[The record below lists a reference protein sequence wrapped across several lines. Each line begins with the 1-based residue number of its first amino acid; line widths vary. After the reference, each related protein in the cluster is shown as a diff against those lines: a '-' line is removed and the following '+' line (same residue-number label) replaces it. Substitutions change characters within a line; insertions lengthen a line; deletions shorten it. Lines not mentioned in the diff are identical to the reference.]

1 MRLFFKEGEMSN
13 RTIKE
18 SGSRK
23 VFNWLN
29 RIILAL
35 VCLVIIIPIWN
46 VLITSVAVDKDVMG
60 SDYILIPH
68 SFTLK
73 NYQRVLQ
80 SGYMQAFKNSIFVA
94 VVGTLLSMTISLPLG
109 YALSRRELVG
119 RNFWMKM
126 LTFTLVFDVGIM
138 PFYIVVKSLK
148 LINTM
153 AAIIIPVSVS
163 TFNVII
169 IKNYMTSI
177 PESLIESAKLD
188 GCNDFSILIRIII
201 PLSISIIA
209 AVVLFYFVSYWNR
222 YFEVIMFINDSRK
235 YTLQVVLRS
244 LMFESDE
251 SLGGGNY
258 VYNNTKMAVM
268 VLGMLPVLII
278 YPFIQKYF
286 VSGLMVGGIKE

>member
-1 MRLFFKEGEMSN
+1 MSN
-13 RTIKE
+13 STIRETK
-18 SGSRK
+18 GRK
-23 VFNWLN
+23 VFNWIN

-35 VCLVIIIPIWN
+35 ICLVIIIPIWN
-46 VLITSVAVDKDVMG
+46 VLITSVAVDRDVMG
-60 SDYILIPH
+60 TDYILVPH

-80 SGYMQAFKNSIFVA
+80 SGYMQAFRNSIFVA
-94 VVGTLLSMTISLPLG
+94 VVGTALSMFISLPLG
-109 YALSRRELVG
+109 FAISRKELIG
-119 RNFWMKM
+119 RNFWLKM

-138 PFYIVVKSLK
+138 PFYIVVKSLH

-169 IKNYMTSI
+169 IKNYMSSI
-177 PESLIESAKLD
+177 PESLVESARLD
-188 GCNDFSILIRIII
+188 GCNDLVILVRIII

-222 YFEVIMFINDSRK
+222 YFEVIMFINDGRK

-268 VLGMLPVLII
+268 VLGMLPVLVI
-278 YPFIQKYF
+278 YPFIKKYF
-286 VSGLMVGGIKE
+286 VTGLMVGGIKE

>member
-1 MRLFFKEGEMSN
+1 MSN
-13 RTIKE
+13 STIRETK
-18 SGSRK
+18 GRK
-23 VFNWLN
+23 VFNWIN

-35 VCLVIIIPIWN
+35 ICLVIIIPIWN
-46 VLITSVAVDKDVMG
+46 VLITSVAVDRDVMG
-60 SDYILIPH
+60 TDYNLVPH

-80 SGYMQAFKNSIFVA
+80 SGYMQAFRNSIFVA
-94 VVGTLLSMTISLPLG
+94 VVGTALSMFISLPLG
-109 YALSRRELVG
+109 FAISRRELIG
-119 RNFWMKM
+119 RSFWLKM

-138 PFYIVVKSLK
+138 PFYIVVKSLH

-169 IKNYMTSI
+169 IKNYMSSI
-177 PESLIESAKLD
+177 PESLVESARLD
-188 GCNDFSILIRIII
+188 GCNDLVILFRIII

-222 YFEVIMFINDSRK
+222 YFEVIMFINDGRK

-268 VLGMLPVLII
+268 VLGMLPVLVI

-286 VSGLMVGGIKE
+286 VTGLMVGGIKE

>member
-1 MRLFFKEGEMSN
+1 MSN
-13 RTIKE
+13 STIRETK
-18 SGSRK
+18 GRK
-23 VFNWLN
+23 VFNWRN
-29 RIILAL
+29 RIMLAL
-35 VCLVIIIPIWN
+35 ICLVIIIPIWN
-46 VLITSVAVDKDVMG
+46 VLITSVAVDRDVMG
-60 SDYILIPH
+60 TDYILVPH

-80 SGYMQAFKNSIFVA
+80 SGYMQAFRNSIFVA
-94 VVGTLLSMTISLPLG
+94 VVGTALSMFISLPLG
-109 YALSRRELVG
+109 FAISRRELIG
-119 RNFWMKM
+119 RSFWLKM

-138 PFYIVVKSLK
+138 PFYIVVKSLH

-169 IKNYMTSI
+169 IKNYMSSI
-177 PESLIESAKLD
+177 PESLVESARLD
-188 GCNDFSILIRIII
+188 GCNDLVILVRIII

-222 YFEVIMFINDSRK
+222 YFEVIMFINDGRK

-268 VLGMLPVLII
+268 VLGMLPVLVI

-286 VSGLMVGGIKE
+286 VTGLMVGGIKE

>member
-1 MRLFFKEGEMSN
+1 MST

-18 SGSRK
+18 SAGRK
-23 VFNWLN
+23 IFNVIN
-29 RIILAL
+29 RILLA
-35 VCLVIIIPIWN
+35 VICLIVIIPIWN

-60 SDYILIPH
+60 SDYLLIPK

-73 NYQRVLQ
+73 NYTRVLQ

-94 VVGTLLSMTISLPLG
+94 VIGTALSMFISIPLG
-109 YALSRRELVG
+109 YALSRKELVG
-119 RNFWMKM
+119 RNIWMKM

-138 PFYIVVKSLK
+138 PFYIVVRSLH
-148 LINTM
+148 LMNTM
-153 AAIIIPVSVS
+153 AAIIIPVAVS

-169 IKNYMTSI
+169 IKNYMSSI

-188 GCNDFSILIRIII
+188 GCNDLVVLIKIVL
-201 PLSISIIA
+201 PLSVSIIA
-209 AVVLFYFVSYWNR
+209 AVILFYFVSYWNR

-278 YPFIQKYF
+278 YPFIQKHF
-286 VSGLMVGGIKE
+286 VSGLMVGGVKG

>member
-1 MRLFFKEGEMSN
+1 MSTK
-13 RTIKE
+13 TIKE
-18 SGSRK
+18 TKGRI
-23 VFNWLN
+23 VFNWIN
-29 RIILAL
+29 RIFL
-35 VCLVIIIPIWN
+35 LVICLAIIVPIWN

-60 SDYILIPH
+60 SDYLLVPH

-94 VVGTLLSMTISLPLG
+94 FVGTALSMLISLPLG
-109 YALSRRELVG
+109 YALSRKELVG

-138 PFYIVVKSLK
+138 PFYIVVKSLH
-148 LINTM
+148 LINSM
-153 AAIIIPVSVS
+153 AAIIVPVAVS

-177 PESLIESAKLD
+177 PESLVESARLD
-188 GCNDFSILIRIII
+188 GCNDVVILVKIII

-222 YFEVIMFINDSRK
+222 YFEVIMFINDGRK

-278 YPFIQKYF
+278 YPFVQKYF
-286 VSGLMVGGIKE
+286 VTGIMVGGIKE

>member
-1 MRLFFKEGEMSN
+1 MSTK
-13 RTIKE
+13 TIKE
-18 SGSRK
+18 TNGRK
-23 VFNWLN
+23 VCNWIN
-29 RIILAL
+29 RIFL
-35 VCLVIIIPIWN
+35 LVICLAIIVPIWN

-60 SDYILIPH
+60 SDYLLVPH

-94 VVGTLLSMTISLPLG
+94 FVGTALSMLISLPLG
-109 YALSRRELVG
+109 YALSRKELVG

-126 LTFTLVFDVGIM
+126 LSFTLVFDVGIM
-138 PFYIVVKSLK
+138 PFYIVVKSLH
-148 LINTM
+148 LINSM
-153 AAIIIPVSVS
+153 AAIIVPVAVS

-177 PESLIESAKLD
+177 PESLVESARLD
-188 GCNDFSILIRIII
+188 GCNDVVILVKIII

-222 YFEVIMFINDSRK
+222 YFEVIMFINDGRK

-278 YPFIQKYF
+278 YPFVQKYF
-286 VSGLMVGGIKE
+286 VTGIMVGGIKE

>member
-1 MRLFFKEGEMSN
+1 MSN

-258 VYNNTKMAVM
+258 VYNNTMMAVM

>member
-1 MRLFFKEGEMSN
+1 MSTK
-13 RTIKE
+13 TIKE
-18 SGSRK
+18 TNGRK
-23 VFNWLN
+23 VFNWIN
-29 RIILAL
+29 RIFL
-35 VCLVIIIPIWN
+35 LVICLAIIVPIWN

-60 SDYILIPH
+60 SDYLLVPH

-94 VVGTLLSMTISLPLG
+94 FVGTALSMLISLPLG
-109 YALSRRELVG
+109 YALSRKELVG

-126 LTFTLVFDVGIM
+126 LSFTLVFDVRIM
-138 PFYIVVKSLK
+138 PFYIVVKSLH
-148 LINTM
+148 LINSM
-153 AAIIIPVSVS
+153 AAIIVPVAVS

-177 PESLIESAKLD
+177 PESLVESARLD
-188 GCNDFSILIRIII
+188 GCNDVVILVKIII

-222 YFEVIMFINDSRK
+222 YFEVIMFINDGRK

-278 YPFIQKYF
+278 YPFVQKYF
-286 VSGLMVGGIKE
+286 VTGIMVGGIKE

>member
-1 MRLFFKEGEMSN
+1 MSN
-13 RTIKE
+13 STIRETK
-18 SGSRK
+18 GRK
-23 VFNWLN
+23 VFNWIN
-29 RIILAL
+29 RILLAL
-35 VCLVIIIPIWN
+35 ICLVIIIPIWN
-46 VLITSVAVDKDVMG
+46 VLITSVAVDRDVMG
-60 SDYILIPH
+60 TDYILVPH

-80 SGYMQAFKNSIFVA
+80 SGYMQAFRNSIFVA
-94 VVGTLLSMTISLPLG
+94 VVGTALSMFISLPLG
-109 YALSRRELVG
+109 FAISRRELIG
-119 RNFWMKM
+119 RSFWLKM

-138 PFYIVVKSLK
+138 PFYIVVKSLH

-169 IKNYMTSI
+169 IKNYMSSI
-177 PESLIESAKLD
+177 PESLVESARLD
-188 GCNDFSILIRIII
+188 GCNDLVILVRIII

-209 AVVLFYFVSYWNR
+209 AVVLFYFVSYWHR
-222 YFEVIMFINDSRK
+222 YFEVIMFINDGRK

-268 VLGMLPVLII
+268 VLGMLPVLVI

-286 VSGLMVGGIKE
+286 VTGLMVGGIKE

>member
-1 MRLFFKEGEMSN
+1 MSN
-13 RTIKE
+13 STIRETK
-18 SGSRK
+18 GRK
-23 VFNWLN
+23 VFNWIN

-35 VCLVIIIPIWN
+35 ICLVIIIPIWN
-46 VLITSVAVDKDVMG
+46 VLITSVAVDRDVMG
-60 SDYILIPH
+60 TDYILVPH

-80 SGYMQAFKNSIFVA
+80 SGYMQAFRNSIFVA
-94 VVGTLLSMTISLPLG
+94 VGGTALSMFISLPLG
-109 YALSRRELVG
+109 FAISRRELIG
-119 RNFWMKM
+119 RSFWLKM

-138 PFYIVVKSLK
+138 PFYIVVKSLH

-169 IKNYMTSI
+169 IKNYMSSI
-177 PESLIESAKLD
+177 PESLVESARLD
-188 GCNDFSILIRIII
+188 GCNDLVILVRIII

-222 YFEVIMFINDSRK
+222 YFEVIMFINDGRK

-268 VLGMLPVLII
+268 VLGMLPVLVI

-286 VSGLMVGGIKE
+286 VTGLMVGGIKE

>member
-1 MRLFFKEGEMSN
+1 MSN
-13 RTIKE
+13 STIRETK
-18 SGSRK
+18 GRK
-23 VFNWLN
+23 VFNWIN

-35 VCLVIIIPIWN
+35 ICLVIIIPIWN
-46 VLITSVAVDKDVMG
+46 VLITSVAVDRDVMG
-60 SDYILIPH
+60 TDYILVPH

-80 SGYMQAFKNSIFVA
+80 SGYMQAFRNSIFVA
-94 VVGTLLSMTISLPLG
+94 VVGTALSMFISLPLG
-109 YALSRRELVG
+109 FAISRKELIG
-119 RNFWMKM
+119 RNFWLKM

-138 PFYIVVKSLK
+138 PFYIVVKSIH

-153 AAIIIPVSVS
+153 AAIIIPVAVS

-169 IKNYMTSI
+169 IKNYMSSI
-177 PESLIESAKLD
+177 PESLVESARLD
-188 GCNDFSILIRIII
+188 GCNDLVILVRIII

-222 YFEVIMFINDSRK
+222 YFEVIMFINDGRK

-268 VLGMLPVLII
+268 VLGMLPVLVI

-286 VSGLMVGGIKE
+286 VTGLMVGGIKE

>member
-1 MRLFFKEGEMSN
+1 MSN
-13 RTIKE
+13 STIRETK
-18 SGSRK
+18 GRK
-23 VFNWLN
+23 VFNWIN

-35 VCLVIIIPIWN
+35 ICLVIIIPIWN
-46 VLITSVAVDKDVMG
+46 VLITSVAVDRDVMG
-60 SDYILIPH
+60 TDYILVPH

-80 SGYMQAFKNSIFVA
+80 SGYMQAFRNSIFVA
-94 VVGTLLSMTISLPLG
+94 VVGTALSMFISLPLG
-109 YALSRRELVG
+109 FAISRRELIG
-119 RNFWMKM
+119 RSFWLKM
-126 LTFTLVFDVGIM
+126 LTFTLVFDVGLM
-138 PFYIVVKSLK
+138 PFYIVVKSLH

-153 AAIIIPVSVS
+153 AAIIIPVFVS

-169 IKNYMTSI
+169 IKNYMSSI
-177 PESLIESAKLD
+177 PESLVESARLD
-188 GCNDFSILIRIII
+188 GCNDLVILVRIII

-222 YFEVIMFINDSRK
+222 YFEVIMFINDGRK

-268 VLGMLPVLII
+268 VLGMLPVLVI

-286 VSGLMVGGIKE
+286 VTGLMVGGIKE

>member
-1 MRLFFKEGEMSN
+1 MSTK
-13 RTIKE
+13 TIKE
-18 SGSRK
+18 TNGRK
-23 VFNWLN
+23 VFNWIN
-29 RIILAL
+29 RIFL
-35 VCLVIIIPIWN
+35 LVICLAIIVPIWN

-60 SDYILIPH
+60 SDYLLVPH

-94 VVGTLLSMTISLPLG
+94 FVGTALSMLISLPLG
-109 YALSRRELVG
+109 YALSRKELVG

-126 LTFTLVFDVGIM
+126 LSFTLVFDVGIM
-138 PFYIVVKSLK
+138 PFYIVVKSLH
-148 LINTM
+148 LINSM
-153 AAIIIPVSVS
+153 AAIIVPVAVS

-177 PESLIESAKLD
+177 PESLVESARLD
-188 GCNDFSILIRIII
+188 GCNDVVILVKIII

-222 YFEVIMFINDSRK
+222 YFEVIMFINDGRK

-278 YPFIQKYF
+278 YPFVQKYF
-286 VSGLMVGGIKE
+286 VTGIMVGGIKE

>member
-1 MRLFFKEGEMSN
+1 MSN
-13 RTIKE
+13 STIRETK
-18 SGSRK
+18 GRK
-23 VFNWLN
+23 VFNWIN

-35 VCLVIIIPIWN
+35 ICLVIIIPIWN
-46 VLITSVAVDKDVMG
+46 VLITSVAVDRDVMG
-60 SDYILIPH
+60 TDYILVPH

-80 SGYMQAFKNSIFVA
+80 SGYMQAFRNSIFVA
-94 VVGTLLSMTISLPLG
+94 VVGTALSMFISLPLG
-109 YALSRRELVG
+109 FAISRRELIG
-119 RNFWMKM
+119 RNFWLKM

-138 PFYIVVKSLK
+138 PFYIVVKSLH

-169 IKNYMTSI
+169 IKNYMSSI
-177 PESLIESAKLD
+177 PESLVESARLD
-188 GCNDFSILIRIII
+188 GCNDLVILVRIII

-222 YFEVIMFINDSRK
+222 YFEVIMFINDGRK

-268 VLGMLPVLII
+268 VLGMLPVLVI

-286 VSGLMVGGIKE
+286 VTGLMVGGIKE

>member
-1 MRLFFKEGEMSN
+1 MSTK
-13 RTIKE
+13 TIKE
-18 SGSRK
+18 TNGRK
-23 VFNWLN
+23 VFNWIN
-29 RIILAL
+29 RIFL
-35 VCLVIIIPIWN
+35 LVICLAIIVPIWN

-60 SDYILIPH
+60 SDYLLVPH

-94 VVGTLLSMTISLPLG
+94 FVGTALSMLISLPLG
-109 YALSRRELVG
+109 YALSRKELVG

-126 LTFTLVFDVGIM
+126 LSFTLVFDVGIM
-138 PFYIVVKSLK
+138 PFYIVVKSLH
-148 LINTM
+148 LINSM
-153 AAIIIPVSVS
+153 AAIIVPVAVS

-177 PESLIESAKLD
+177 PESLVESARLD
-188 GCNDFSILIRIII
+188 GCNDVVILVKITI

-222 YFEVIMFINDSRK
+222 YFEVIMFINDGRK

-278 YPFIQKYF
+278 YPFVQKYF
-286 VSGLMVGGIKE
+286 VTGIMVGGIKE

>member
-1 MRLFFKEGEMSN
+1 MSTK
-13 RTIKE
+13 TIKE
-18 SGSRK
+18 TRGRK
-23 VFNWLN
+23 VFNWIN
-29 RIILAL
+29 RILLAMI
-35 VCLVIIIPIWN
+35 CLVIIIPIWN

-60 SDYILIPH
+60 SDYILVPH

-94 VVGTLLSMTISLPLG
+94 VVGTLLSMLISLPLG
-109 YALSRRELVG
+109 YALSRRELIG

-138 PFYIVVKSLK
+138 PFYIVVKSLH
-148 LINTM
+148 LINSM
-153 AAIIIPVSVS
+153 AAIIIPVAVS

-177 PESLIESAKLD
+177 PESLVESARLD
-188 GCNDFSILIRIII
+188 GCNDLVILVKIII

-222 YFEVIMFINDSRK
+222 YFEVIMFINDGRK

-286 VSGLMVGGIKE
+286 VTGLMVGGIKE

>member
-1 MRLFFKEGEMSN
+1 MSN
-13 RTIKE
+13 STIRETK
-18 SGSRK
+18 GRK
-23 VFNWLN
+23 VFNWIN

-35 VCLVIIIPIWN
+35 ICLVIIIPIWN
-46 VLITSVAVDKDVMG
+46 VLITSVAVDRDVMG
-60 SDYILIPH
+60 TDYILVPH

-80 SGYMQAFKNSIFVA
+80 SGYMQAFRNSIFVA
-94 VVGTLLSMTISLPLG
+94 VVGTALSMFISLPLG
-109 YALSRRELVG
+109 FAISRKELVG
-119 RNFWMKM
+119 RNFWLKM

-138 PFYIVVKSLK
+138 PFYIVVKSLH

-169 IKNYMTSI
+169 IKNYMSSI
-177 PESLIESAKLD
+177 PESLVESARLD
-188 GCNDFSILIRIII
+188 GCNDLVILVRIII

-222 YFEVIMFINDSRK
+222 YFEVIMFINDGRK

-268 VLGMLPVLII
+268 VLGMLPVLVI

-286 VSGLMVGGIKE
+286 VTGLMVGGIKE

>member
-1 MRLFFKEGEMSN
+1 MSTK
-13 RTIKE
+13 TIKE
-18 SGSRK
+18 TNGRK
-23 VFNWLN
+23 VFNWIN
-29 RIILAL
+29 RIFL
-35 VCLVIIIPIWN
+35 LVICLAIIVPIWN

-60 SDYILIPH
+60 SDYLLVPH

-94 VVGTLLSMTISLPLG
+94 FVGTALSMLISLPLG
-109 YALSRRELVG
+109 YALSRKELVG

-126 LTFTLVFDVGIM
+126 LSFTLVFDVGIM
-138 PFYIVVKSLK
+138 PFYIVVKSLH
-148 LINTM
+148 LINSM
-153 AAIIIPVSVS
+153 AAIIVPVAVS

-177 PESLIESAKLD
+177 PESLVESARLD
-188 GCNDFSILIRIII
+188 GCNDVVILVKIII

-222 YFEVIMFINDSRK
+222 YFEVIMFINDGRK

-251 SLGGGNY
+251 SLRGGNY

-278 YPFIQKYF
+278 YPFVQKYF
-286 VSGLMVGGIKE
+286 VTGIMVGGIKE

>member
-1 MRLFFKEGEMSN
+1 MSN
-13 RTIKE
+13 STIRETK
-18 SGSRK
+18 GRK
-23 VFNWLN
+23 VFNWIN

-35 VCLVIIIPIWN
+35 ICLVIIIPIWN
-46 VLITSVAVDKDVMG
+46 VLITSVAVDRDVMG
-60 SDYILIPH
+60 TDYILVPH

-80 SGYMQAFKNSIFVA
+80 SGYMQAFRNSIFVA
-94 VVGTLLSMTISLPLG
+94 VVGTALSMFISLPLG
-109 YALSRRELVG
+109 FAISRRELIG
-119 RNFWMKM
+119 RSFWLKM

-138 PFYIVVKSLK
+138 PFYIVVKSLH

-169 IKNYMTSI
+169 IKNYMSSI
-177 PESLIESAKLD
+177 PESLVESVRLD
-188 GCNDFSILIRIII
+188 GCNDLVILVRIII

-222 YFEVIMFINDSRK
+222 YFEVIMFINDGRK

-268 VLGMLPVLII
+268 VLGMLPVLVI

-286 VSGLMVGGIKE
+286 VTGLMVGGIKE

>member
-1 MRLFFKEGEMSN
+1 MSN
-13 RTIKE
+13 STIRETK
-18 SGSRK
+18 GRK
-23 VFNWLN
+23 VFNWIN

-35 VCLVIIIPIWN
+35 ICLVIIIPIWN
-46 VLITSVAVDKDVMG
+46 VLITSVAVDRDVMG
-60 SDYILIPH
+60 TDYILVPH

-80 SGYMQAFKNSIFVA
+80 SGYMQAFRNSIFVA
-94 VVGTLLSMTISLPLG
+94 VVGTALSMFISLPLG
-109 YALSRRELVG
+109 FAISRRELIG
-119 RNFWMKM
+119 RSFWLKM

-138 PFYIVVKSLK
+138 PFYIVVKSLH

-153 AAIIIPVSVS
+153 TAIIIPVSVS

-169 IKNYMTSI
+169 IKNYMSSI
-177 PESLIESAKLD
+177 PESLVESARLD
-188 GCNDFSILIRIII
+188 GCNDLVILVRIII

-222 YFEVIMFINDSRK
+222 YFEVIMFINDGRK

-268 VLGMLPVLII
+268 VLGMLPVLVI

-286 VSGLMVGGIKE
+286 VTGLMVGGIKE

>member
-1 MRLFFKEGEMSN
+1 MSTK
-13 RTIKE
+13 TIKE
-18 SGSRK
+18 TNGRK
-23 VFNWLN
+23 VFNWIN
-29 RIILAL
+29 RIFL
-35 VCLVIIIPIWN
+35 LVICLAIIVPIWN

-60 SDYILIPH
+60 SDYLLVPH

-94 VVGTLLSMTISLPLG
+94 FVGTALSMLISLPLG
-109 YALSRRELVG
+109 YALSRKELVG

-126 LTFTLVFDVGIM
+126 LSFTLVFDVGIM
-138 PFYIVVKSLK
+138 PFYIVVKSLH
-148 LINTM
+148 LINSM
-153 AAIIIPVSVS
+153 AAIIVPVAVS

-177 PESLIESAKLD
+177 PESLVESARLD
-188 GCNDFSILIRIII
+188 GCNDVVILVKIII

-222 YFEVIMFINDSRK
+222 YFEVIMFINDGRK

-278 YPFIQKYF
+278 YPFVQKYF
-286 VSGLMVGGIKE
+286 VTGIMVRGIKE

>member
-1 MRLFFKEGEMSN
+1 MSN
-13 RTIKE
+13 STIRETK
-18 SGSRK
+18 GRK
-23 VFNWLN
+23 VFNWIN

-35 VCLVIIIPIWN
+35 ICLVIIIPIWN
-46 VLITSVAVDKDVMG
+46 VLITSVAVDRDVMG
-60 SDYILIPH
+60 TDYILVPH

-80 SGYMQAFKNSIFVA
+80 SGYMQAFRNSIFVA
-94 VVGTLLSMTISLPLG
+94 VVGTALSMFISLPLG
-109 YALSRRELVG
+109 FAISRRELVG
-119 RNFWMKM
+119 RSFWLKM

-138 PFYIVVKSLK
+138 PFYIVVKSLH

-169 IKNYMTSI
+169 IKNYMSSI
-177 PESLIESAKLD
+177 PESLVESARLD
-188 GCNDFSILIRIII
+188 GCNDLVILVRIII

-222 YFEVIMFINDSRK
+222 YFEVIMFINDGRK

-268 VLGMLPVLII
+268 VLGMLPVLVI

-286 VSGLMVGGIKE
+286 VTGLMVGGIKE